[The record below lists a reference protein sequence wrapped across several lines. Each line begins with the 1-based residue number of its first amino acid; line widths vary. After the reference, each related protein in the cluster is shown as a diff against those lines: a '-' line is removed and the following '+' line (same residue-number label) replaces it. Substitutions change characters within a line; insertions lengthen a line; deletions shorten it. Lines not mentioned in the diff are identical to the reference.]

1 MKMQPVNNHGQ
12 RTILFKSHLSAK
24 NTIPSKIQA
33 CLPKND
39 LKGQSVA
46 VIGLGKSG
54 VAAVKLA
61 LARGASVVAVDQN
74 ENLDPLEKDPLFS
87 KHNNVKTI
95 LGHFDERLLRDADRV
110 VVSPGVPLETNG
122 LSSLLQSGKGVMSE
136 LDFAAEVLPSC
147 TKILAVTGT
156 NGKSTV
162 ATFAGQMLNH
172 LDFKTFVGGNLGVPL
187 SEAALQC
194 LTSTP
199 QSPMFKA
206 STVAVVEVSSYQ
218 LEIPPKHF
226 FPSVAVILN
235 LTPDHLERHNTM
247 ENYALTKCRILSHMS
262 GRKMG
267 VLPLGNQHLND
278 AMRSFANDLNL
289 AWIGAFPGVR
299 INLEAKVASFKIP
312 CVERVSELQLGAM
325 KTIGMHNYHNAAV
338 AALSV
343 IGLDTAIDA
352 EAISSTIGKL
362 EVPPHRMQIG
372 CNSLSPEF
380 CNDFRM
386 LVEIYNCVISVTLAY
401 HDLTHLSCGSQ
412 ELFQIRQGSSGF
424 ERLMEPLKY
433 HRGVVT
439 IFLGSMGTIYELT
452 WSHNSMKFGSSGM
465 TIQKTLSANGL
476 SIPCVRATNLND
488 AVKQARRMTSYGD
501 AIVLS
506 PGCASFD
513 EFTSFE
519 HRGRVFQELARLSE

>member
-1 MKMQPVNNHGQ
+1 MKLQPVHNHGQ
-12 RTILFKSHLSAK
+12 RTILFKSHHSAK
-24 NTIPSKIQA
+24 NTVPPKIQA
-33 CLPKND
+33 CLPKQD

-46 VIGLGKSG
+46 
-54 VAAVKLA
+54 
-61 LARGASVVAVDQN
+61 
-74 ENLDPLEKDPLFS
+74 KDPLFS

-95 LGHFDERLLRDADRV
+95 LGHFDERLFRDADRV

-122 LSSLLQSGKGVMSE
+122 LSSLLHSGKRVMSE

-194 LTSTP
+194 LTLTP
-199 QSPMFKA
+199 QSPMFK
-206 STVAVVEVSSYQ
+206 VAVVEVSSYQ
-218 LEIPPKHF
+218 LEVPPKHF
-226 FPSVAVILN
+226 SPSVAVILN
-235 LTPDHLERHNTM
+235 LTPDHLERHKTM
-247 ENYALTKCRILSHMS
+247 DNYALTKCRILSHMS

-289 AWIGAFPGVR
+289 AWVGAFPGVR
-299 INLEAKVASFKIP
+299 INLDAKVASFRIP
-312 CVERVSELQLGAM
+312 GVEKVSELQLGAM

-343 IGLDTAIDA
+343 IGLDIAIDV

-362 EVPPHRMQIG
+362 EVPPHRMQIVHRDNRG
-372 CNSLSPEF
+372 VIWVDDSKATNVEASYTG
-380 CNDFRM
+380 
-386 LVEIYNCVISVTLAY
+386 LVGLKGQKSVILLGGLAK
-401 HDLTHLSCGSQ
+401 
-412 ELFQIRQGSSGF
+412 IRQGSSGF
-424 ERLMEPLKY
+424 ERLLEPLKY

-439 IFLGSMGTIYELT
+439 
-452 WSHNSMKFGSSGM
+452 FGSSGIM
-465 TIQKTLSANGL
+465 IQKTLSANGL
-476 SIPCVRATNLND
+476 SIPCVRATNLDD
-488 AVKQARRMTSYGD
+488 AVKQARRMTIYGD

-513 EFTSFE
+513 EFISFE

>member
-372 CNSLSPEF
+372 ELKLDIDRC
-380 CNDFRM
+380 
-386 LVEIYNCVISVTLAY
+386 
-401 HDLTHLSCGSQ
+401 HLG
-412 ELFQIRQGSSGF
+412 
-424 ERLMEPLKY
+424 
-433 HRGVVT
+433 H
-439 IFLGSMGTIYELT
+439 
-452 WSHNSMKFGSSGM
+452 
-465 TIQKTLSANGL
+465 
-476 SIPCVRATNLND
+476 
-488 AVKQARRMTSYGD
+488 
-501 AIVLS
+501 AI
-506 PGCASFD
+506 
-513 EFTSFE
+513 EFTLMTCSFGKE
-519 HRGRVFQELARLSE
+519 FLSVPQD